1 MLLRDM
7 QESILDVGR
16 VARHVE
22 KRLGPTVHRASRP
35 DSGKFFR
42 VSRQTH
48 SARFVVGAIAG
59 YQFGQAD
66 GV

>member
-7 QESILDVGR
+7 QESILEVAR
-16 VARHVE
+16 VASHVE
-22 KRLGPTVHRASRP
+22 KRLGPTVHRESCP

-42 VSRQTH
+42 ALRQTH
-48 SARFVVGAIAG
+48 SVRFVVGEIAG

>member
-7 QESILDVGR
+7 QESILEVGR

-22 KRLGPTVHRASRP
+22 KRLGPTVHRESRP

-42 VSRQTH
+42 ALREAQ
-48 SARFVVGAIAG
+48 SARFVVGEILG
-59 YQFGQAD
+59 YEFGQTD
-66 GV
+66 GA